1 MRTKKI
7 STIIPMKPKY
17 QSASSLRTAIF
28 AIPSYILLAST
39 ASQAADYNYGTA
51 TENFSISATD
61 QARRQGGGTASDLA
75 FGDNGW
81 GAVYDR
87 GGDRDVTYM
96 HFNLSSLA
104 GGTINGTVNLSWTI
118 DATHGGIING
128 GIVGSATNAWSY
140 PGNTGGIT
148 TIIGADPSGSYSSGQ
163 TATAVIDNSTFQGF
177 ATDLS
182 TFHGLAIT
190 AGAGSSAHFSGPAVL
205 TGNATTGLI
214 TVGGGTD
221 WSAAAWNSGTSTL
234 SISGSS
240 DVSGGSITMRTGG
253 TISVTDS
260 ATLSAGSFSGGITN
274 AGALAF
280 GSSSNQTLSGVISG
294 SGSLAKSGTGT
305 LTLSAANSYSGGTTI
320 SAGILQAGSNSAL
333 GSNGSAIIVNSG
345 ATLDIN
351 GSALQGYTQ
360 NIQIAGAGADSSI
373 GALVNTGGD
382 NLNAIRGITLT
393 GNTSIGGNG
402 GRWDIGRLDF
412 NSDPNNTVDHI
423 DGGGFVLTKVGSN
436 TVGLLTGATNLAGFI
451 LDGGMITP
459 HENTSLGTAPITIN
473 AGIFNTWA
481 GLTLANNFTLNGGTI
496 QQVDNFN
503 DNYTGAFTVN
513 SAVEFYANN
522 GSITLSGPVSGVGAL
537 NKTGGGTLRLSGD
550 NSHTGSL
557 TINGGHVRFGSS
569 TNYAIRGNVELINPG
584 SFLVMEQ
591 PNQFGPNV
599 DLLFNSSGA
608 HNEFALYGN
617 NQTIASLASANQY
630 AVVQNSHGGFG
641 AASASSTLTVNQSI
655 DTTYSGIIRN
665 NTGNDAYS
673 LALIKSGSGTLT
685 LAANTAHTGGTT
697 VDGGVL
703 EVAGSNYGNGNLR
716 GTVTVNTDGELRYT
730 GGDGT
735 GFGYNNGNKIDTL
748 TINGGLVDAQHV
760 SHVWNATV
768 NMTGGE
774 LRVNGG
780 VSDPAGLHFEWGNS
794 SVNTFA
800 SADTAT
806 ISGRIRIRPDS
817 SPNVTFTV
825 ADGSAA
831 TDLLVS
837 AAITQTG
844 ISSVTK
850 AGPGT
855 MKLTGENR
863 YSGRTIV
870 QEGTL
875 ILEQASLNDTADVEL
890 ETADTTMQLDF
901 VGTDIIDEL
910 LIDGLLM
917 PSGTWGR
924 IGHPTAQHTSSQI
937 TGDGL
942 LYVAYGTYTGWASRN
957 GATSQTPEQDHDND
971 GVPNGIEYFMGQTG
985 SSFTSMPGLDAT
997 NTVTWA
1003 MDPTYNGTWQVQTS
1017 ADLSTWTN
1025 VSGTDNGNSVSYTL
1039 PTGLEKQ
1046 FLRLLATPTP

>member
-1 MRTKKI
+1 
-7 STIIPMKPKY
+7 MKPKFT
-17 QSASSLRTAIF
+17 SASYLSAVI
-28 AIPSYILLAST
+28 ILLASNS
-39 ASQAADYNYGTA
+39 AQAVDYNYGSV
-51 TENFSISATD
+51 TENFTISATD
-61 QARRQGGGTASDLA
+61 QARTQGGGTTAGLGL
-75 FGDNGW
+75 GDNGW

-96 HFNLSSLA
+96 HFNLAPLA

-118 DATHGGIING
+118 DATYGGAING
-128 GIVGSATNAWSY
+128 GIVGSATNAWSF

-148 TIIGADPSGSYSSGQ
+148 TISGADPSGSYSSGQ
-163 TATAVIDNSTFQGF
+163 TATAVIDNTTFQGF

-234 SISGSS
+234 AISGAS
-240 DVSGGSITMRTGG
+240 DVSGGSVTVRSGVTL
-253 TISVTDS
+253 SVTDS
-260 ATLSAGSFSGGITN
+260 ATLDGGSFVGEFSN
-274 AGALAF
+274 AGTLAF
-280 GSSSNQTLSGVISG
+280 GSSSDQTLSGRIIGV
-294 SGSLAKSGTGT
+294 GSLTKSGAGT
-305 LTLSAANSYSGGTTI
+305 LTLSGANSYSGGTTVT
-320 SAGILQAGSNSAL
+320 AGILKTGNNAAL
-333 GSNGSAIIVNSG
+333 GSNDSAIIVNNG
-345 ATLDIN
+345 ASLDFN
-351 GSALQGYTQ
+351 GAALQGYTQ
-360 NIQIAGAGADSSI
+360 NIQIAGAGADSSL
-373 GALVNTGGD
+373 GALGNTGGD

-412 NSDPNNTVDHI
+412 DSDPNNTVNHI
-423 DGGGFVLTKVGSN
+423 DGGGFVLTKVGSSE
-436 TVGLLTGATNLAGFI
+436 VGLLTGATNLAGFI
-451 LDGGMITP
+451 LDGGKITP

-473 AGIFNTWA
+473 AGIFNTWG
-481 GLTLANNFTLNGGTI
+481 GLTLPNNFTVNGGTI
-496 QQVDNFN
+496 QQVDYFN

-522 GSITLSGPVSGVGAL
+522 GSITVSGAMSGVGDL

-550 NSHTGSL
+550 NTHTGNL
-557 TINGGHVRFGSS
+557 TINGGYVRLGSA
-569 TNYAIRGNVELINPG
+569 TNFAIRGNVELVSPG
-584 SFLVMEQ
+584 SFLIMEQ
-591 PNQFGPNV
+591 PNQFGPNSE
-599 DLLFNSSGA
+599 LLFNSSGA
-608 HNEFALYGN
+608 HNEFALYGHD
-617 NQTIASLASANQY
+617 QTIASLASTSEF

-641 AASASSTLTVNQSI
+641 AASASSTLTVDQST

-665 NTGNDAYS
+665 NIGNDVHTLS
-673 LALIKSGSGTLT
+673 LVKTNVGTLK
-685 LAANTAHTGGTT
+685 LATNTAHTGGTT

-703 EVAGSNYGNGNLR
+703 EIAGSNSGNGNLR

-730 GGDGT
+730 GNDTT
-735 GFGYNNGNKIDTL
+735 GFGYNNGNKIDIL
-748 TINGGLVDAQHV
+748 NINGGLVDAQQV

-780 VSDPAGLHFEWGNS
+780 VSDPAGSQFEWGNS

-800 SADTAT
+800 SADSAT

-825 ADGSAA
+825 ADGAAA

-844 ISSVTK
+844 TSSVTK

-855 MKLTGENR
+855 MKLTGENS
-863 YSGRTIV
+863 YSSHTIV

-890 ETADTTMQLDF
+890 LTTSTTLQLDY
-901 VGTDIIDEL
+901 VGTDVIDEL

-942 LYVAYGTYTGWASRN
+942 LHVAYGTYTGWASNN
-957 GATSQTPEQDHDND
+957 GATGQTPDEDHDND

-985 SSFTSMPGLDAT
+985 SSFTAMPGLDAT
-997 NTVTWA
+997 NTVNW
-1003 MDPTYNGTWQVQTS
+1003 MKDPDYSGTWQIQTS
-1017 ADLSTWTN
+1017 SDLNTWTN

-1039 PTGLEKQ
+1039 PTGLGKQ

>member
-1 MRTKKI
+1 MSAIT
-7 STIIPMKPKY
+7 PMKPKY
-17 QSASSLRTAIF
+17 KSASSLRTAIL
-28 AIPSYILLAST
+28 AVPSFIFFAST
-39 ASQAADYNYGTA
+39 ASQAADYNYGSV
-51 TENFSISATD
+51 TENFTFTATD
-61 QARRQGGGTASDLA
+61 QARKMGGGTTAGLA
-75 FGDNGW
+75 LGDNGW

-87 GGDRDVTYM
+87 GSDRDVTYM
-96 HFNLSSLA
+96 HFNLSSIA
-104 GGTINGTVNLSWTI
+104 GATINDTVNLSLTI
-118 DATHGGIING
+118 DATYGGAING

-140 PGNTGGIT
+140 PGGNTGGIT
-148 TIIGADPSGSYSSGQ
+148 TISGADPSGNYSNGQ
-163 TATAVIDNSTFQGF
+163 TATAVIDNTTFQGF
-177 ATDLS
+177 TNDLS
-182 TFHGLAIT
+182 AFHGLAIT

-205 TGNATTGLI
+205 SGNATTGVI
-214 TVGGGTD
+214 TVAGATD

-234 SISGSS
+234 AISGTS
-240 DVSGGSITMRTGG
+240 DVSGGSVVVRTGG
-253 TISVTDS
+253 NISVTDS
-260 ATLSAGSFSGGITN
+260 ATLSAGTFTGGIAT
-274 AGALAF
+274 AGSLAF
-280 GSSSNQTLSGVISG
+280 GSSANQTLSGVISG
-294 SGSLAKSGTGT
+294 SGSLAKSGAGT

-373 GALVNTGGD
+373 GALVNTGGN

-393 GNTSIGGNG
+393 GNASIGGNG

-412 NSDPNNTVDHI
+412 NIDPNNTVDHI

-436 TVGLLTGATNLAGFI
+436 TVALLTGATNLAGFI

-459 HENTSLGTAPITIN
+459 HENTTFGSAPITIN
-473 AGIFNTWA
+473 AGIFNTWG
-481 GLTLANNFTLNGGTI
+481 GLTLANTFTLNGGTI
-496 QQVDNFN
+496 QQIDNYN

-569 TNYAIRGNVELINPG
+569 TNYAIRGDVELINPG

-617 NQTIASLASANQY
+617 NQTIASLASANQN

-641 AASASSTLTVNQSI
+641 AASASGTLTVNQST

-685 LAANTAHTGGTT
+685 LATNTAHTGGTT
-697 VDGGVL
+697 VDSGVL
-703 EVAGSNYGNGNLR
+703 EIAGSNYGNGNLR

-735 GFGYNNGNKIDTL
+735 GLGYNNGNKIDVL
-748 TINGGLVDAQHV
+748 NINGGLVDSQQTTHL
-760 SHVWNATV
+760 WNTTM

-780 VSDPAGLHFEWGNS
+780 VSDPSGPQIEWGNS

-924 IGHPTAQHTSSQI
+924 LGHPTAQHTSSQI

-957 GATSQTPEQDHDND
+957 SATGQTPGQDHDND
-971 GVPNGIEYFMGQTG
+971 GTPNGIEYFMGETG
-985 SSFTSMPGLDAT
+985 SSFTIIPGLDAT
-997 NTVTWA
+997 HTVNWVK
-1003 MDPTYNGTWQVQTS
+1003 DPDYSGTWQVQTS
-1017 ADLSTWTN
+1017 PDLNTWTN

-1039 PTGLEKQ
+1039 PTGLGKQ

>member
-1 MRTKKI
+1 
-7 STIIPMKPKY
+7 MKPKY
-17 QSASSLRTAIF
+17 QSASSLRNAIF

-51 TENFSISATD
+51 TENFSLSATD
-61 QARRQGGGTASDLA
+61 QARRQGGGTTAGLGL
-75 FGDNGW
+75 GDNGW

-118 DATHGGIING
+118 DATYGGTING
-128 GIVGSATNAWSY
+128 GIVGSATNAWTY
-140 PGNTGGIT
+140 PGSTGGIT
-148 TIIGADPSGSYSSGQ
+148 TISGADPSGNYSNGQ
-163 TATAVIDNSTFQGF
+163 TATAVIDNSTFQAF

-221 WSAAAWNSGTSTL
+221 WSAATWNSGTSTL
-234 SISGSS
+234 TISGTSN
-240 DVSGGSITMRTGG
+240 VAGGSVAVRSGATL
-253 TISVTDS
+253 SVADS
-260 ATLSAGSFSGGITN
+260 ATLDAGSFVGELSN
-274 AGALAF
+274 AGTLAF
-280 GSSSNQTLSGVISG
+280 GSSSDQTLSGRIIGV
-294 SGSLAKSGTGT
+294 GSLTKSGAGT
-305 LTLSAANSYSGGTTI
+305 LTLSAANSYSGGTTVT
-320 SAGILQAGSNSAL
+320 AGILKAGNNAAL

-345 ATLDIN
+345 ASLDIN

-360 NIQIAGAGADSSI
+360 NIQIAGAGADSSL
-373 GALVNTGGD
+373 GALGNGGGA

-459 HENTSLGTAPITIN
+459 HENTTFGSAPITIN
-473 AGIFNTWA
+473 AGTFNTWA
-481 GLTLANNFTLNGGTI
+481 GLTLPNTFTINGGTI
-496 QQVDNFN
+496 QQVDGFN
-503 DNYTGAFTVN
+503 DSYTGAFTVN
-513 SAVEFYANN
+513 AAATFHVSN
-522 GSITLSGPVSGVGAL
+522 GSITVSGAVSGVGAL
-537 NKTGGGTLRLSGD
+537 NKTGGATLRLSG
-550 NSHTGSL
+550 NNTHTGDL
-557 TINGGHVRFGSS
+557 TINGGHVRFGSA
-569 TNYAIRGNVELINPG
+569 TNYAIRGNVELLSPG
-584 SFLVMEQ
+584 SFLIMEQ
-591 PNQFGPNV
+591 PNQFGPNAE
-599 DLLFNSSGA
+599 LLFNSSGG

-617 NQTIASLASANQY
+617 NQTIASLSSTNQF

-641 AASASSTLTVNQSI
+641 AASASSTLTVNQST
-655 DTTYSGIIRN
+655 DTTYYGIIRD
-665 NTGNDAYS
+665 NTGNDAFN
-673 LALIKSGSGTLT
+673 LALVKSGTGKLT
-685 LAANTAHTGGTT
+685 LDTNTAHSGGTT
-697 VDGGVL
+697 VNDGVL
-703 EVAGSNYGNGNLR
+703 EIAGSSGGNGRLR

-760 SHVWNATV
+760 SHMWNATV

-800 SADTAT
+800 SADSAT

-817 SPNVTFTV
+817 SPNITFTV

-844 ISSVTK
+844 TSSVTK

-863 YSGRTIV
+863 YSGHTIV

-875 ILEQASLNDTADVEL
+875 ILEQASLNDSADVEL
-890 ETADTTMQLDF
+890 VTTGTTLQLDF
-901 VGTDIIDEL
+901 VGTDVIDEL

-917 PSGTWGR
+917 ANGTWGR

-942 LYVAYGTYTGWASRN
+942 LYVAYGTYTGWASNN
-957 GATSQTPEQDHDND
+957 GATGQTPGQDHDND

-997 NTVTWA
+997 NTVNWVK
-1003 MDPTYNGTWQVQTS
+1003 DPDYNGTWQVQTS
-1017 ADLSTWTN
+1017 PDLSTWTN
-1025 VSGTDNGNSVSYTL
+1025 VPGTDNGNSVSYTL
-1039 PTGLEKQ
+1039 PTGLGKQ

>member
-1 MRTKKI
+1 
-7 STIIPMKPKY
+7 MKPKY

-28 AIPSYILLAST
+28 AIPSYILLASSS
-39 ASQAADYNYGTA
+39 AQAADYNYGST
-51 TENFSISATD
+51 TENFTFSATD
-61 QARRQGGGTASDLA
+61 QARKMGGGTTAGLA
-75 FGDNGW
+75 LGDNGW

-96 HFNLSSLA
+96 HFNLSSIA
-104 GGTINGTVNLSWTI
+104 GATINGTVNLSWTI
-118 DATHGGIING
+118 EATYGGAING

-140 PGNTGGIT
+140 PGGNTGGIT
-148 TIIGADPSGSYSSGQ
+148 TISGADPSGNYSNGQ
-163 TATAVIDNSTFQGF
+163 TATAVIDNTTFQGF
-177 ATDLS
+177 TNDLS
-182 TFHGLAIT
+182 AFHGLAIT

-205 TGNATTGLI
+205 SGNATTGVI
-214 TVGGGTD
+214 TVAGATD
-221 WSAAAWNSGTSTL
+221 WSAAAWNNGTSTL
-234 SISGSS
+234 AISGTS
-240 DVSGGSITMRTGG
+240 DVSGGSVVVRTGG
-253 TISVTDS
+253 NISVTDS
-260 ATLSAGSFSGGITN
+260 ATLSAGTFTGGIAT
-274 AGALAF
+274 AGSLAF
-280 GSSSNQTLSGVISG
+280 GSSANQTLSGVISG
-294 SGSLAKSGTGT
+294 SGSLAKSGAGT

-320 SAGILQAGSNSAL
+320 SAGILKAGSNSAL
-333 GSNGSAIIVNSG
+333 GSNDSAIIVNSG

-360 NIQIAGAGADSSI
+360 NIQIAGAGADSSL
-373 GALVNTGGD
+373 GALVNTGGN

-393 GNTSIGGNG
+393 GNASIGGDG

-412 NSDPNNTVDHI
+412 NSDPNITTDHI

-436 TVGLLTGATNLAGFI
+436 TVGFLTGATNLAGFI

-473 AGIFNTWA
+473 AGIFNTWG
-481 GLTLANNFTLNGGTI
+481 GLTLANTFTLNGGTI
-496 QQVDNFN
+496 QQIDNFN

-513 SAVEFYANN
+513 SALEFYANN
-522 GSITLSGPVSGVGAL
+522 GSITVSGAVSGVGDL

-550 NSHTGSL
+550 NTHTGDL

-617 NQTIASLASANQY
+617 NQTIASLASTNQY

-641 AASASSTLTVNQSI
+641 AASASGTLTVNQST

-1039 PTGLEKQ
+1039 PTGLGKQ
-1046 FLRLLATPTP
+1046 FLRLLATPNP

>member
-1 MRTKKI
+1 
-7 STIIPMKPKY
+7 MKPKY
-17 QSASSLRTAIF
+17 NSASSLRTAIF
-28 AIPSYILLAST
+28 AVPSFIFFAST
-39 ASQAADYNYGTA
+39 ASQAADYNYGSV
-51 TENFSISATD
+51 TENFTFSATD
-61 QARRQGGGTASDLA
+61 QARKMGGGTTAGLA
-75 FGDNGW
+75 LGDNGW

-96 HFNLSSLA
+96 HFNLSSIA
-104 GGTINGTVNLSWTI
+104 GATINGTVNLSWTI
-118 DATHGGIING
+118 EATYGGAING

-140 PGNTGGIT
+140 PGGNTGGIT
-148 TIIGADPSGSYSSGQ
+148 TISGADPSGNYSNGQ
-163 TATAVIDNSTFQGF
+163 TATAVIDNTTFQGF
-177 ATDLS
+177 TNDLS
-182 TFHGLAIT
+182 AFHGLAIT

-205 TGNATTGLI
+205 SGNATTGVI
-214 TVGGGTD
+214 TVAGGTD
-221 WSAAAWNSGTSTL
+221 WSAANWSSGTSTL
-234 SISGSS
+234 AISGTS
-240 DVSGGSITMRTGG
+240 DVSGGSVVVRTGG
-253 TISVTDS
+253 NISVTDS
-260 ATLSAGSFSGGITN
+260 ATLSAGTFTGGIAT
-274 AGALAF
+274 AGSLAF
-280 GSSSNQTLSGVISG
+280 GSSANQTLSGVISG
-294 SGSLAKSGTGT
+294 SGSLAKSGAGT

-320 SAGILQAGSNSAL
+320 SAGILKAGSNSAL
-333 GSNGSAIIVNSG
+333 GSNDSAIIVNSG

-360 NIQIAGAGADSSI
+360 NIQIAGAGADSSL
-373 GALVNTGGD
+373 GALVNTGGN

-393 GNTSIGGNG
+393 GNASIGGDG

-412 NSDPNNTVDHI
+412 NSDPNITTDHI

-436 TVGLLTGATNLAGFI
+436 TVGFLTGATNLAGFI

-473 AGIFNTWA
+473 AGIFNTWG
-481 GLTLANNFTLNGGTI
+481 GLTLANTFTLNGGTI
-496 QQVDNFN
+496 QQIDNFN

-513 SAVEFYANN
+513 SALEFYANN
-522 GSITLSGPVSGVGAL
+522 GSITVSGAVSGVGDL

-550 NSHTGSL
+550 NTHTGDL

-617 NQTIASLASANQY
+617 NQTIASLASTNQY

-641 AASASSTLTVNQSI
+641 AASANGTLTVNQST

-1039 PTGLEKQ
+1039 PTGLGKQ

>member
-1 MRTKKI
+1 
-7 STIIPMKPKY
+7 MKPKY

-28 AIPSYILLAST
+28 AIPSYILLASSS
-39 ASQAADYNYGTA
+39 AQAADYNYGST
-51 TENFSISATD
+51 TENFTFSATD
-61 QARRQGGGTASDLA
+61 QARKMGGGTTAGLA
-75 FGDNGW
+75 LGDNGW

-96 HFNLSSLA
+96 HFNLSSIA
-104 GGTINGTVNLSWTI
+104 GATINGTVNLSWTI
-118 DATHGGIING
+118 EATYGGAING

-140 PGNTGGIT
+140 PGGNTGGIT
-148 TIIGADPSGSYSSGQ
+148 TISGADPSGNYSNGQ
-163 TATAVIDNSTFQGF
+163 TATAVIDNTTFQGF
-177 ATDLS
+177 TNDLS
-182 TFHGLAIT
+182 AFHGLAIT

-205 TGNATTGLI
+205 SGNATTGVI
-214 TVGGGTD
+214 TVAGATD
-221 WSAAAWNSGTSTL
+221 WSAAAWNNGTSTL
-234 SISGSS
+234 AISGTS
-240 DVSGGSITMRTGG
+240 DVSGGSVVVRTGG
-253 TISVTDS
+253 NISVTDS
-260 ATLSAGSFSGGITN
+260 ATLSAGTFTGGIAT
-274 AGALAF
+274 AGSLAF
-280 GSSSNQTLSGVISG
+280 GSSANQTLSGVISG
-294 SGSLAKSGTGT
+294 SGSLAKSGAGT

-320 SAGILQAGSNSAL
+320 SAGILKAGSNSAL
-333 GSNGSAIIVNSG
+333 GSNDSAIIVNSG

-360 NIQIAGAGADSSI
+360 NIQIAGAGADSSL
-373 GALVNTGGD
+373 GALVNTGGN

-393 GNTSIGGNG
+393 GNASIGGDG

-412 NSDPNNTVDHI
+412 NSDPNITTDHI

-436 TVGLLTGATNLAGFI
+436 TVGFLTGATNLAGFI

-473 AGIFNTWA
+473 AGIFNTWG
-481 GLTLANNFTLNGGTI
+481 GLTLANTFTLNGGTI
-496 QQVDNFN
+496 QQIDNFN

-513 SAVEFYANN
+513 SALEFYANN
-522 GSITLSGPVSGVGAL
+522 GSITVSGAVSGVGDL

-550 NSHTGSL
+550 NTHTGDL

-617 NQTIASLASANQY
+617 SQTIASLASTNQY

-641 AASASSTLTVNQSI
+641 AASASGTLTVNQST

-1039 PTGLEKQ
+1039 PTGLGKQ
-1046 FLRLLATPTP
+1046 FLRLLATPNP